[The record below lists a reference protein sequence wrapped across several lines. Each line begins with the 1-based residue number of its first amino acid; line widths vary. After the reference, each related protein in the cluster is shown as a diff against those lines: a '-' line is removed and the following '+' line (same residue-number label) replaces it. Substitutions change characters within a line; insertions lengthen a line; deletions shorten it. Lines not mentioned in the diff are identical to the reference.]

1 MDRGIFITGT
11 DTEVGKT
18 VVAAGLAGALHAKGL
33 NVGVMKP
40 IATGGVKTG
49 NRVISNDVQF
59 LVKSVRCGDE
69 SCIVNPIT
77 LEMPLSPLVAS
88 RLENSPIELEKVRH
102 AYDTLMERHD
112 FLVVEGIG
120 GILVPIKDGYLVA
133 DMIEDLGLPIIIVA
147 RPGLGTINHT
157 LLTIG
162 EAQNREINVKGFIIN
177 KMNPEETGLAEKTN
191 PQVIEEISGIPL
203 LGVLPFDPGLDVS
216 ACELGNI
223 IESTWKHVLI
233 EKILSGLCPSV

>member
-18 VVAAGLAGALHAKGL
+18 VVAAGLAGALQAKGI

-40 IATGGVKTG
+40 VATGGTKTG
-49 NRVISNDVQF
+49 HGLISNDVQF
-59 LVKSVRCGDE
+59 LVKSVKCGDE
-69 SCIVNPIT
+69 LCIVNPIT

-88 RLENSPIELEKVRH
+88 RLENSPIELEKVGQ
-102 AYDTLMERHD
+102 AYNKLMERHD
-112 FLVVEGIG
+112 FVVVEGIG

-133 DMIEDLGLPIIIVA
+133 DMIEELGLPIIIVA

-162 EAQNREINVKGFIIN
+162 EAQNRGINVMGFIIN
-177 KMNPEETGLAEKTN
+177 SINHGETGPAERTN

-203 LGVLPFDPGLDVS
+203 LGVLPFDPNLHVS

-223 IESTWKHVLI
+223 IESTLKHVRI
-233 EKILSGLCPSV
+233 EKILSSLCV